1 MNSARH
7 TGADA
12 HNGFKRHD
20 RGALFAGL
28 QSVQANSRSDHVEL
42 HRMIQHGSRGVAAM
56 HNAALKTR
64 ILHCGDGFAKARALQ
79 SIIPAIGIVCCGKVR
94 KHAIALDTAMEVDLA
109 PKLEHVGKVH
119 ANPIHAGFDSHVV
132 LAHAPHLHSALA
144 IGKGEFGR
152 VDRRHDLIFKQGIA
166 GVDWRLVKNQ
176 NGRLDSALAQLNTLG
191 NRGDREHV
199 RTGSMH
205 DLGAL
210 HGAVTVRI
218 SLDHTA

>member
-1 MNSARH
+1 MYEQTSMIAPPQAEAKPAARYYEINED
-7 TGADA
+7 TARNA
-12 HNGFKRHD
+12 HYCVHM
-20 RGALFAGL
+20 
-28 QSVQANSRSDHVEL
+28 SDY
-42 HRMIQHGSRGVAAM
+42 RPGSVAAM